1 MGLGSR
7 SMHQSFINFRHYRYG
22 LIAGVASLITLVT
35 YLLDRPRVPP
45 NGGTWLGYTLGT
57 IAALLVIFLALFGIR
72 KRSFRSTIGTAIGWL
87 SAHVYLGL
95 AALLIATLHSGM
107 HFGRNVHT
115 VAYVLMC
122 LVTLSGCWGVYAY
135 VSYPGA
141 MMQQRGNLRR
151 SEFLRQ
157 IAELDG
163 SSLELAESIS
173 PRMAQLLAEAARRTD
188 LGGGNLW
195 KQLRSR
201 DESTLVLGIGSAPR
215 RSSLV
220 SNADQRALIR
230 TLAQIRPG
238 RSRNEVAL
246 SSVQKLLELAGSK
259 AVLLQRLRRETQF
272 AALLR
277 IWLFLHV
284 PLCCALLA
292 ALCIHVVTVF
302 LYW

>member
-1 MGLGSR
+1 
-7 SMHQSFINFRHYRYG
+7 MHQSFINFRHYRYG
-22 LIAGVASLITLVT
+22 LIAAVASLITLVT

-72 KRSFRSTIGTAIGWL
+72 KRSFRSNIGTAIGWL

-157 IAELDG
+157 IAELDS
-163 SSLELAESIS
+163 SSLELADSIS
-173 PRMAQLLAEAARRTD
+173 PQMAQLLAEAARRTD

-201 DESTLVLGIGSAPR
+201 DESTLLLGIGSAPR

-230 TLAQIRPG
+230 TLAEIRPG

>member
-1 MGLGSR
+1 
-7 SMHQSFINFRHYRYG
+7 MHQSFINFRHYRYG
-22 LIAGVASLITLVT
+22 LIAGIASLITLVT

-87 SAHVYLGL
+87 SAHVYFGL
-95 AALLIATLHSGM
+95 AAVLIATLHSGM

-157 IAELDG
+157 IAELDS

-173 PRMAQLLAEAARRTD
+173 PQMTQLLAEGARRTD

-201 DESTLVLGIGSAPR
+201 DESTLLLGIGSAPR

-220 SNADQRALIR
+220 SNANQRALIR
-230 TLAQIRPG
+230 TLAEIRPG
-238 RSRNEVAL
+238 RSSSEVAL

-259 AVLLQRLRRETQF
+259 AVLLQRLRRETQL

>member
-1 MGLGSR
+1 
-7 SMHQSFINFRHYRYG
+7 MHQSFINFRNYRYG
-22 LIAGVASLITLVT
+22 LIAAVASLATLAT

-72 KRSFRSTIGTAIGWL
+72 KRSFRSTAGTAIGWL

-107 HFGRNVHT
+107 HFGRNIHT
-115 VAYVLMC
+115 VAYVLMW

-135 VSYPGA
+135 ISFPGA
-141 MMQQRGNLRR
+141 MIQQRGNRRR

-157 IAELDG
+157 IAELDS
-163 SSLELAESIS
+163 SSLELAEGIS
-173 PRMAQLLAEAARRTD
+173 PRITQLLGEAARRTD

-195 KQLRSR
+195 KQLRGR
-201 DESTLVLGIGSAPR
+201 DESTLLLGIGAAPR
-215 RSSLV
+215 RSQLV
-220 SNADQRALIR
+220 SNANQRALIR

-238 RSRNEVAL
+238 RASNEVAL
-246 SSVQKLLELAGSK
+246 SGIQKLLELAGSK
-259 AVLLQRLRRETQF
+259 AGLLQRLRRETQF
-272 AALLR
+272 AAQLR

>member
-1 MGLGSR
+1 MHSL
-7 SMHQSFINFRHYRYG
+7 HQSFINFRHYRYL
-22 LIAGVASLITLVT
+22 LIASAASLLTLAA
-35 YLLDRPRVPP
+35 YMLDRPRVPP

-122 LVTLSGCWGVYAY
+122 LVTLSGAWGVYAY
-135 VSYPGA
+135 VSFPGA
-141 MMQQRGNLRR
+141 MIQQRGNLRR

-157 IAELDG
+157 IAEID
-163 SSLELAESIS
+163 SSALELAEGIS
-173 PRMAQLLAEAARRTD
+173 PQIMQLLAEAARRTD

-195 KQLRSR
+195 KQLRGR
-201 DESTLVLGIGSAPR
+201 DESTLLLGIGAAP
-215 RSSLV
+215 
-220 SNADQRALIR
+220 QRAHLVANPNQRILIG
-230 TLAQIRPG
+230 TLAELRPG
-238 RSRNEVAL
+238 RSGNELAL
-246 SSVQKLLELAGSK
+246 STIQKLLEMAGSK
-259 AVLLQRLRRETQF
+259 AGLLQRLRRETQL

-292 ALCIHVVTVF
+292 ALCVHVVTVF

>member
-1 MGLGSR
+1 
-7 SMHQSFINFRHYRYG
+7 MHQSFINFRNYRYG
-22 LIAGVASLITLVT
+22 TLALVASVATLAA

-45 NGGTWLGYTLGT
+45 NGSTWLGYTLGT

-72 KRSFRSTIGTAIGWL
+72 KRSFHSTIGTAIGWL

-95 AALLIATLHSGM
+95 AALLIATLHSGLQ
-107 HFGRNVHT
+107 FGRNVHT

-122 LVTLSGCWGVYAY
+122 IVTISGCWGVYAY
-135 VSYPGA
+135 VSFPGA
-141 MMQQRGNLRR
+141 MIQQRGNLRR

-163 SSLELAESIS
+163 SALELAESIS
-173 PRMAQLLAEAARRTD
+173 PQITQLLAEGARRTD
-188 LGGGNLW
+188 LGGGNLL
-195 KQLRSR
+195 KQLRGR
-201 DESTLVLGIGSAPR
+201 DESTLLLGIGLAPK
-215 RSSLV
+215 RSYLV
-220 SNADQRALIR
+220 SNANQQALIQ
-230 TLAQIRPG
+230 TLAELRTG

-246 SSVQKLLELAGSK
+246 SSVQKLLEIAGSK
-259 AVLLQRLRRETQF
+259 AALLQRLRRETQL

-284 PLCCALLA
+284 PMCCALLA
-292 ALCIHVVTVF
+292 ALCIHIVTVF

>member
-1 MGLGSR
+1 MGFESR

-22 LIAGVASLITLVT
+22 LIAGIASLITLVT

-135 VSYPGA
+135 VSFPGA

-157 IAELDG
+157 IAELDS

-173 PRMAQLLAEAARRTD
+173 PQMTQLLAEGARRTD

-201 DESTLVLGIGSAPR
+201 DESTLLLGIGSAPR

-220 SNADQRALIR
+220 SNANQRALIR
-230 TLAQIRPG
+230 TLAEIRPG
-238 RSRNEVAL
+238 RSSSEVAL

>member
-1 MGLGSR
+1 
-7 SMHQSFINFRHYRYG
+7 MHQSFINFRGYRYG
-22 LIAGVASLITLVT
+22 LVAVVASVAALAA
-35 YLLDRPRVPP
+35 YGLDRPRVPP

-72 KRSFRSTIGTAIGWL
+72 KRSFSSTAGTAIGWL

-107 HFGRNVHT
+107 HFGANVHT

-141 MMQQRGNLRR
+141 MMQHRGNLRR

-157 IAELDG
+157 IAELDR
-163 SSLELAESIS
+163 SAIELAECIS
-173 PRMAQLLAEAARRTD
+173 PQCAQLLLEGARRTD
-188 LGGGNLW
+188 LGSGNLW

-201 DESTLVLGIGSAPR
+201 DESTL
-215 RSSLV
+215 LV
-220 SNADQRALIR
+220 GMGASRGTAHIVANADQRALIQ
-230 TLAQIRPG
+230 TLAELRPG
-238 RSRNEVAL
+238 RSSEAAL
-246 SSVQKLLELAGSK
+246 SSIQRMLELAGSK
-259 AVLLQRLRRETQF
+259 AALLQRLRRETKL

-284 PLCCALLA
+284 PMCCALLA

>member
-1 MGLGSR
+1 
-7 SMHQSFINFRHYRYG
+7 MHQSFINFRHYRYG
-22 LIAGVASLITLVT
+22 LIAGAASLVTLAT
-35 YLLDRPRVPP
+35 YMLDRPRVPP

-72 KRSFRSTIGTAIGWL
+72 KRSFSSTIGTGIGWL

-107 HFGRNVHT
+107 HFGANVHT

-122 LVTLSGCWGVYAY
+122 MVTLSGCWGVYAY
-135 VSYPGA
+135 VSFPGA
-141 MMQQRGNLRR
+141 MIQQRGNLRR

-157 IAELDG
+157 IAELDS
-163 SSLELAESIS
+163 SSLELAEGIS
-173 PRMAQLLAEAARRTD
+173 PRITQLLAEAARRTD
-188 LGGGNLW
+188 LGGGGLW
-195 KQLRSR
+195 KQLRGR
-201 DESTLVLGIGSAPR
+201 DESTLLLGIGAAPR
-215 RSSLV
+215 HSRLV
-220 SNADQRALIR
+220 ANANQRALIR
-230 TLAQIRPG
+230 ALAEIRPG
-238 RSRNEVAL
+238 RSSNEVAL

-259 AVLLQRLRRETQF
+259 AALLQRLRRETQF

-284 PLCCALLA
+284 PLCFALLA